1 MKSVIVLSV
10 VLIGGSTW
18 AQAPIQIAAPGVT
31 ATQPAVAAPQSI
43 LTPEAQ
49 LARARELVERFVRH
63 VEASPALS
71 EAARQTVAQ
80 AWSAHR
86 ADDWSSESE
95 GDRPEDFLWAGLAI
109 VSEPFKNALAALDRE
124 EHETADAALR
134 TLLEDA
140 DPYLSLHAAGLLAR
154 SLVEQDRLEEAEPM
168 LVALAARDEELDRLS
183 FLACE
188 VDFLLGYCQL
198 SNLRYA
204 EALATLRRFEER
216 HPDAPDK
223 FRLPARQMLQ
233 ELAAHEPESLGEV
246 SDLMVYAGRR
256 LAGGVTDESVQ
267 GRQQRAVELLEKLIK
282 EAEDS
287 EQQGGGGGG
296 GSRAGRGGPPRG
308 AGGSPADVSALPG
321 GRGTKGPL
329 NQAPTAR
336 PGEMWGQM
344 RPEERE
350 RILQS
355 LRERFPSRYRQLVEQ
370 YYRQLAKEP

>member
-1 MKSVIVLSV
+1 M
-10 VLIGGSTW
+10 
-18 AQAPIQIAAPGVT
+18 T
-31 ATQPAVAAPQSI
+31 ATQPAVAAPQPI
-43 LTPEAQ
+43 LTPEAR
-49 LARARELVERFVRH
+49 LARARELVGRFVRH
-63 VEASPALS
+63 VEASPAFP
-71 EAARQTVAQ
+71 ETARQAVTQ

-86 ADDWSSESE
+86 DDDWSSE

-109 VSEPFKNALAALDRE
+109 VSEPLKNALAALDRE
-124 EHETADAALR
+124 DHETADAALR

-154 SLVEQDRLEEAEPM
+154 SLVEQDRAEDAEPI
-168 LVALAARDEELDRLS
+168 LAALAARGEELDRLS

-198 SNLRYA
+198 SSLRYA

-256 LAGGVTDESVQ
+256 LAGGVADESVQ

-336 PGEMWGQM
+336 PGEMWGQT